1 MNPADVEKTAFKTH
15 EGYYEFLVMPF
26 GLTNAP
32 STFQALM
39 NSMFKEYLRK
49 FILVFFDDI
58 LVYSSTMKAYVE
70 HLRMVLEAL
79 RQNTLYAK
87 QSKCVFGTERV
98 EYLYHVIIKDGV
110 ATNGSKIEA
119 MQNWPIPANVKQ
131 LRGFLGLTCYYRRFV
146 KNYAIISQPL
156 TQLLKKNGFC
166 WNEQAQEA
174 FVKLKQAMIEAPV
187 LKLSNFNKLFIIE
200 TDASHSG
207 IGVVLQQGGH
217 PVAYYSKTLATRHHT
232 LSTYEKE
239 LLAVIQAL
247 NKWRG
252 YFLDRHFK
260 IKTDHFSLKYL
271 LKQRIT
277 TPSQMKWLPKL
288 IGFDYDILY
297 KKGSENKA
305 ADALSRIPTS
315 AQLLTLALSIIIS
328 NYVQQIVDSCSTDA
342 KLQRIITDLV
352 ANPQS
357 HKHYTWSNGQLRR
370 KGKLVVG
377 GNDMLRQQLLQYF
390 HSDPSG
396 GHSGVQATIK
406 GIIGLCY
413 WRKLI
418 QQVKVFVA
426 HCKTAI
432 FVVVDR
438 LSKYA
443 HFVPLS
449 HPFIAPQIAQIFLDN
464 VYKLHGLPKNLK
476 KVGQVA
482 YQLELPITSHI
493 HPVFHVSQLK
503 MYKGP
508 IPNATAILPQCNK
521 EGEILSVPL
530 EVLDRRLGKVG
541 NSAQVYV
548 LIRWSNGTKDDA
560 T

>member
-174 FVKLKQAMIEAPV
+174 FVKLKQAMIEALV

-315 AQLLTLALSIIIS
+315 AQF
-328 NYVQQIVDSCSTDA
+328 TDA
-342 KLQRIITDLV
+342 ELQRIITDLV

-377 GNDMLRQQLLQYF
+377 SNDMLRQQLLQYF
-390 HSDPSG
+390 HSDPNG

-406 GIIGLCY
+406 RIIGLCY
-413 WRKLI
+413 WRKLR

-432 FVVVDR
+432 FMVVDR
-438 LSKYA
+438 LSEKPKPWSKWFTLAEYWYNTTY
-443 HFVPLS
+443 HTSIKTTPYEVLYRQP
-449 HPFIAPQIAQIFLDN
+449 PPNPIAYIQGQCLVDVVDKTLAATEAMIQLLQFHLERAQNRMKTIADAKRTDREFE
-464 VYKLHGLPKNLK
+464 
-476 KVGQVA
+476 VGQW
-482 YQLELPITSHI
+482 
-493 HPVFHVSQLK
+493 
-503 MYKGP
+503 
-508 IPNATAILPQCNK
+508 
-521 EGEILSVPL
+521 
-530 EVLDRRLGKVG
+530 
-541 NSAQVYV
+541 VYV
-548 LIRWSNGTKDDA
+548 KLQPHRQV
-560 T
+560 